1 MNKVTV
7 VRGITATN
15 ATSTTEPQI
24 PPAPAA
30 GQVQDARARLLAEM
44 IQKYDLNQDGMLNAQ
59 EQARA
64 EAETGLDLS
73 SIHVDVAPPAAPLG
87 KRVHVYE
94 VSEVE
99 ITNPVSGAATREDR
113 LSGVGT
119 QPSVRPAGGSEHH
132 AQDEQTGGRQVE
144 GHYEHRKD

>member
-15 ATSTTEPQI
+15 ATSTTEPQT

-44 IQKYDLNQDGMLNAQ
+44 IQKYDLNQDGTLNAQ

-99 ITNPVSGAATREDR
+99 FTSIGGNFPYNSAESVTRPQSLRPPTDKPFEEGNGSQWRAQEENPNN
-113 LSGVGT
+113 
-119 QPSVRPAGGSEHH
+119 
-132 AQDEQTGGRQVE
+132 
-144 GHYEHRKD
+144 KK

>member
-15 ATSTTEPQI
+15 AMSTTEPQT

-30 GQVQDARARLLAEM
+30 GQIQDARARLLAEM
-44 IQKYDLNQDGMLNAQ
+44 IQKYDLNQDGTLNAQ
-59 EQARA
+59 EQAKA

-73 SIHVDVAPPAAPLG
+73 SIHVDLAPPAAPLG

-94 VSEVE
+94 VSEQEVTLMGGNSPHHLAE
-99 ITNPVSGAATREDR
+99 SAP
-113 LSGVGT
+113 
-119 QPSVRPAGGSEHH
+119 RPQSLRPPTGKPFEEGNGSQWR
-132 AQDEQTGGRQVE
+132 AQEE
-144 GHYEHRKD
+144 LPNIKK